1 MVLDSLPD
9 TLKIKIWRYNSTLEK
24 DDLTYDITE
33 VNYLPEIEDRLVE
46 ADIKYEEHL
55 RKIHQDYGIEMNEEY
70 VWTLP
75 EPVIITVSKSDL
87 AKMPERTINM
97 LIHSSLLIK
106 HKNKLYKLVL
116 EYPCG

>member
-9 TLKIKIWRYNSTLEK
+9 TLKIKIWRYNSSLEK
-24 DDLTYDITE
+24 DDLAYDITE
-33 VNYLPEIEDRLVE
+33 VDCLPEIKNRLVE

-55 RKIHQDYGIEMNEEY
+55 RRIHQNYGIEMSEEY

-75 EPVIITVSKSDL
+75 EPVVVTVSKFDL
-87 AKMPERTINM
+87 AKMPEKTIDL
-97 LIHSSLLIK
+97 LIHNSLLIK
-106 HKNKLYKLVL
+106 YENKIYKLVL